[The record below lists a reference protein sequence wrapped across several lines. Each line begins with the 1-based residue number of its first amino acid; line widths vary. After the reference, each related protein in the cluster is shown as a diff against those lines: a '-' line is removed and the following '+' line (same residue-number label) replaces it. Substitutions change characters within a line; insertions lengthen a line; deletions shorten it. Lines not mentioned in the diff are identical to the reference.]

1 MGRPLAILSKFVNS
15 PSRAPIAVAA
25 EDCAIS
31 IKTKGQNTRSELK
44 CIVRN
49 GRWKFEELFEIQV
62 KFLELLGLG
71 LQKIGSFIEATG
83 KGSALHTI
91 YITRVDTNNI
101 RIFSAMVLLNSA
113 WLQIEDISV
122 RFELFPV

>member
-15 PSRAPIAVAA
+15 PSRAPIAVA
-25 EDCAIS
+25 EESCAIS
-31 IKTKGQNTRSELK
+31 IKTKGQNTKSEVK

-49 GRWKFEELFEIQV
+49 GQWKFGELFEIQV
-62 KFLELLGLG
+62 NFLKLLGLG
-71 LQKIGSFIEATG
+71 LQKVGSFIEATG
-83 KGSALHTI
+83 KGSVLHII
-91 YITRVDTNNI
+91 YITRVDTNI
-101 RIFSAMVLLNSA
+101 RLFSAMVPSNSA